1 MTFSQKHKHI
11 HNCEDFVFKKM
22 KTGIRNYKEAKKRKP
37 SKNKRCSKPKT
48 DIQRDKNYSVKEKYQ
63 IIIQ

>member
-22 KTGIRNYKEAKKRKP
+22 KIGIRNYKEAKKENLLKINAVLNL
-37 SKNKRCSKPKT
+37 K
-48 DIQRDKNYSVKEKYQ
+48 Q
-63 IIIQ
+63 IFKGIKIIV